1 LIYLNLATVPRAFP
15 DMGRRFERGAT
26 MQPWALHSLTWA
38 LTAIGLIAI
47 ASMLC

>member
-1 LIYLNLATVPRAFP
+1 
-15 DMGRRFERGAT
+15 

-47 ASMLC
+47 ASMLF